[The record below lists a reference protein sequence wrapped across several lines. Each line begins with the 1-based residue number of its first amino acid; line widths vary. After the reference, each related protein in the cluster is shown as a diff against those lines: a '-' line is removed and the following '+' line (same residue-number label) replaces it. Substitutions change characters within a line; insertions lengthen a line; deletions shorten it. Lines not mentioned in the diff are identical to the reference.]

1 MKRVITILV
10 ILSFICVFYT
20 CKDKETTSVGENLQ
34 IDIDSRKTMAMDA
47 VFSRIDIIPME
58 TNEHSLIGALDY
70 VRFVD
75 DTYFMFVDRSMNI
88 ILFDRNGRYI
98 SNSSKVNGPGPEE
111 YYTLIDLA
119 YNSSLDCIEVLTST
133 MSIMR
138 FDTAFNFIEKFPIA
152 ESNVRIFHN
161 FYPIDSV
168 NYILK
173 PSVFE
178 EKEKNNLYVYNIKTN
193 IFVKKFQFE
202 EPVAGIHQN
211 SNPIRFSD
219 GAFIYLPQG
228 IVASGY
234 RFDTVK
240 DSFSKSFTVYFAS
253 HRIDVNDP
261 KLKVDHEN
269 SNGRIDVNNYLVAHK
284 DYALPLNTLFNNRYI
299 ATRIK
304 YQKDFFYH
312 VYNRKQGNEFFIS
325 EFTNGFKIP
334 EFMHIQDNLL
344 YAVVNAS
351 DVSKYKDLGIVTNFV
366 DTLDDDD
373 NPCIAVF
380 HLLDK

>member
-1 MKRVITILV
+1 MNRIVFILT
-10 ILSFICVFYT
+10 FFTCICLFSA
-20 CKDKETTSVGENLQ
+20 CKDKQTKSVEENLQ
-34 IDIDSRKTMAMDA
+34 IDIESRKTMALDA
-47 VFSRIDIIPME
+47 VFDRIEIIPME
-58 TNEHSLIGALDY
+58 TNENSLIGSLDY

-119 YNSSLDCIEVLTST
+119 YNSSLDCIEVLTSS

-152 ESNVRIFHN
+152 ESNVRIFNN
-161 FYPIDSV
+161 FFPIDSV
-168 NYILK
+168 NYLLK
-173 PSVFE
+173 PSVSVE
-178 EKEKNNLYVYNIKTN
+178 EEKNNVYVYNIKTN
-193 IFVKKFQFE
+193 KFDKKFQFE

-211 SNPIRFSD
+211 NNPIRFSD
-219 GAFIYLPQG
+219 GTFFFLPQG

-234 RFDTVK
+234 RFETVK
-240 DSFSKSFTVYFAS
+240 SSFSKLFTVNFVG

-261 KLKVDHEN
+261 KLKVDHEKV
-269 SNGRIDVNNYLVAHK
+269 NGHVEVYDYLVAHK
-284 DYALPLNTLFNNRYI
+284 DYALPFNTLFNNRYI

-304 YQKDFFYH
+304 YQKEFFYH
-312 VYNRKQGNEFFIS
+312 VYNRKQGNEYFIS
-325 EFTNGFKIP
+325 KFTNGFQIP
-334 EFMHIQDNLL
+334 EFVHIQDNAL
-344 YAVVNAS
+344 YAVIKAS
-351 DVSKYKDLGIVTNFV
+351 DVNKYKDLGIVTNYV
-366 DTLDDDD
+366 DTLDMDD

-380 HLLDK
+380 YLAN